1 MFSIIMDLRHALIK
15 DKFFQSCQRYG
26 LTWHQPSPL
35 LTDDKTVYFASAT
48 ITPLKNMLLDEKIYD
63 GGVYLHQPCLRLQS
77 MTDPFYAGTKIRY
90 PGYFNMLGTLVPAN
104 AVVDFQDVIACII
117 ADQGISADKVKVNA
131 AKQDKIL
138 IERFRHHYDVE
149 YDTRPEKSYNW
160 TYGMGDNIRGRGITF
175 YLRQDTGEYKRI
187 GQYIAIFN
195 DGRLIGCE
203 YGVGIEVLLAR
214 TEQYQNEYDAFAV
227 APVLKKYGLG
237 ANFTHSH
244 VFSTVASAYSTGISL
259 KEYPAIRYKK
269 LLQKMLLNL
278 TFLKMRNNLTD
289 EQIFS
294 ILSDYM
300 VVEFNDARNISILMN
315 DFSAEQHRL
324 CQQLANADAFIN
336 NQYRLGKDPASI
348 QRRMAELYPLYFMY
362 KDMLSR

>member
-1 MFSIIMDLRHALIK
+1 MLIITMDLRHTVIK

-26 LTWHQPSPL
+26 LTWHQPSLL

-48 ITPLKNMLLDEKIYD
+48 ITPLKTMLLAEKIH
-63 GGVYLHQPCLRLQS
+63 GRGVYLHQQCLRLQS

-104 AVVDFQDVIACII
+104 AVIDFQDVIAGII
-117 ADQGISADKVKVNA
+117 VDQGISADKVKVNA

-138 IERFRHHYDVE
+138 IERFRHHYDIE

-160 TYGMGDNIRGRGITF
+160 TYGMGDKIRGRGITF

-195 DGRLIGCE
+195 DNRLIGCE

-214 TEQYQNEYDAFAV
+214 TEQYQNEYDAFAI
-227 APVLKKYGLG
+227 APILQKYNLDI
-237 ANFTHSH
+237 NFSNSH
-244 VFSTVASAYSTGISL
+244 IFSTVASAYSTGVSL
-259 KEYPAIRYKK
+259 KEYPSIGYKK

-278 TFLKMRNNLTD
+278 AVLKICNHLTD
-289 EQIFS
+289 DQIFKV
-294 ILSDYM
+294 LSDYM
-300 VVEFNDARNISILMN
+300 NVEFNDANNISTLMS
-315 DFSAEQHRL
+315 DFFAEQYRL
-324 CQQLANADAFIN
+324 NQQLANAGAFIK
-336 NQYRLGKDPASI
+336 NQYKLGKDYSCVQ
-348 QRRMAELYPLYFMY
+348 QRLAELYPLYFRY
-362 KDMLSR
+362 KDMLTR

>member
-1 MFSIIMDLRHALIK
+1 MLFIIMDLRHTLIK
-15 DKFFQSCQRYG
+15 DKFFQSCQQYG

-48 ITPLKNMLLDEKIYD
+48 ITPLKNMLSDEKIPD
-63 GGVYLHQPCLRLQS
+63 DGVYLHQPCLRLQS
-77 MTDPFYAGTKIRY
+77 MTDPFYAGTKVRY
-90 PGYFNMLGTLVPAN
+90 PGYFNMLGTLVPAP
-104 AVVDFQDVIACII
+104 AVVDFQDAIAGII

-131 AKQDKIL
+131 AKRDKIL
-138 IERFRHHYDVE
+138 IERFQHYYDIE

-160 TYGMGDNIRGRGITF
+160 TYGMGDKIRGRGITF

-195 DGRLIGCE
+195 DDRLIGCE

-214 TEQYQNEYDAFAV
+214 TKQYQNEYDAFAIG
-227 APVLKKYGLG
+227 PILKKYSLD
-237 ANFTHSH
+237 ANFSNSH
-244 VFSTVASAYSTGISL
+244 IFSTVASAYSTGVSL
-259 KEYPAIRYKK
+259 KEYPAIGYKK

-278 TFLKMRNNLTD
+278 AFLKVRNNLTD
-289 EQIFS
+289 DRIFKV
-294 ILSDYM
+294 LLDYM
-300 VVEFNDARNISILMN
+300 NVEFNDANNISTLMN

-324 CQQLANADAFIN
+324 NQQLAHADVFIN
-336 NQYRLGKDPASI
+336 NQYRLGKEPTII
-348 QRRMAELYPLYFMY
+348 QRRLAELYPLYFRY